1 MFMIDNM
8 KFYGFMH
15 KQILILLILFVGTG
29 PGYVYIGWLYSSFQ
43 IELLWYIALLCIS
56 AWGYTLHREYL
67 RKKMTLA
74 EKDKWFSRLKVF
86 LYISF
91 SMWSVMFVIY
101 TSKDTLA
108 LHYIAI
114 ATQLGSSVVAATV
127 LASQRRLAILTV
139 VSLILPLTLYFLIV
153 NEYYSYLLAFF
164 TVVLAWVLLHS
175 SNNTFNYLLKSRYQ
189 SYHDYLT
196 KLGNR
201 RYLIEA
207 LDDAIALQRR
217 SQKYHFL
224 LLVDLDHFK
233 IINDTLGHD
242 IGDKLLCEVANR
254 MKNLTELKNGAKISR
269 LGGDEFCLLSPEY
282 DSIQECLEYGNSFAQ
297 ELLEAIKQSYIIA
310 EHHLYISASIGISI
324 LDKPSMQANRFIKE
338 ADIAMYEAKNQ
349 GRDGLIIFNDKV
361 AQHIQRKL
369 EIERLLHFAI
379 ESKEIYL
386 HYQPQLNA
394 KEQIIGC
401 EVLARWESLSL
412 GNVRPDH
419 FIAIAEQTGII
430 IDLGH
435 YILEESFK
443 TLKEWDQK
451 GVMLEHFSINISMR
465 QMFHSSFVKDVIE
478 LSQRYLDQ
486 RLVSKLVFEIT
497 ESSVAEDIHIL
508 IKNMNTLKEHGI
520 RFSMDDFGTGY
531 SSLSYLRQLP
541 ISELKI
547 DKSFVAKIASSKQDR
562 TMIKTIINIAQNL
575 ELRIVAEGVEERVE
589 IDYLKEQECDIF
601 QGYFY
606 YKPMSKESFELVM
619 LGSA

>member
-1 MFMIDNM
+1 MINDM

-15 KQILILLILFVGTG
+15 KQILILLILFIGTG
-29 PGYVYIGWLYSSFQ
+29 PGYIYIGWLYSSFH
-43 IELLWYIALLCIS
+43 IELLWYIALLCVC
-56 AWGYTLHREYL
+56 AWGYVLHKQYL
-67 RKKMTLA
+67 RKKMSLA
-74 EKDKWFSRLKVF
+74 EKDRWLARLKIF
-86 LYISF
+86 LYIAF

-101 TSKDTLA
+101 TSKDILE

-139 VSLILPLTLYFLIV
+139 VSLMLPLTFYFLII

-164 TVVLAWVLLHS
+164 SVVLAWVLLHS
-175 SNNTFNYLLKSRYQ
+175 SNNTFNYLVKSRYQ

-201 RYLIEA
+201 RYFIEM
-207 LDDAIALQRR
+207 LDDAIAIQRR
-217 SQKYHFL
+217 TQKYHYL

-254 MKNLTELKNGAKISR
+254 MKNLAEVNNKAKVSR

-297 ELLEAIKQSYIIA
+297 ELLEAIKESYVIG

-324 LDKPSMQANRFIKE
+324 LDKPDMQANRFIKE

-386 HYQPQLNA
+386 HYQPQLNI
-394 KEQIIGC
+394 KEEIIGC

-430 IDLGH
+430 IELGH

-451 GVMLEHFSINISMR
+451 GVKLEHFSINISMR
-465 QMFHSSFVKDVIE
+465 QMFHSSFVEDVIA
-478 LSQRYLDQ
+478 LSEKHLEAG
-486 RLVSKLVFEIT
+486 LIKKLVFEIT

-508 IKNMNTLKEHGI
+508 IMNMNKLKEYGI

-575 ELRIVAEGVEERVE
+575 ELRIVAEGVEDRLEV
-589 IDYLKEQECDIF
+589 DYLAEEECDIF
-601 QGYFY
+601 QGYFF
-606 YKPMSKESFELVM
+606 YKPMSKESFELLK
-619 LGSA
+619 LGA